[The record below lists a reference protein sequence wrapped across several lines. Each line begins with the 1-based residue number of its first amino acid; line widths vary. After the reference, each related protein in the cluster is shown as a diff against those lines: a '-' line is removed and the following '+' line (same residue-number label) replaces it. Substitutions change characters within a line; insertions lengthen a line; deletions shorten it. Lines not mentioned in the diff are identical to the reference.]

1 MLFYYYTTTF
11 NYYQN
16 RDKNWDQ
23 HYIQNEIIIK
33 MKHHYIYVENT
44 TLENN
49 HYGDIDMKLNHF
61 TVYGSII
68 MIGKETKILQKRL
81 DALTCRESF
90 NEYKAS
96 KLNDQH
102 QQHQQDYV
110 VDQDNDKVNDDSKGN
125 KRKFKDKTH
134 SGNHESF
141 HYIPNIV
148 SVADLGHQCS
158 VVRFAYHSVEEC
170 YEFLYELLQP
180 IHKEWNGCYPY
191 LDRLHKTSTSANR
204 FTSTTNAASSSPTFL
219 STSNNSTS
227 CGIAACNTTNT
238 NTTTTT
244 STTSNPSHN
253 TDENNYNL
261 LHADIYVQLLRK
273 YDDDNLHVIE
283 K

>member
-1 MLFYYYTTTF
+1 
-11 NYYQN
+11 
-16 RDKNWDQ
+16 
-23 HYIQNEIIIK
+23 
-33 MKHHYIYVENT
+33 MKHHYIFVENT

-49 HYGDIDMKLNHF
+49 HYGDIDTKLNHF

-68 MIGKETKILQKRL
+68 MIGKETKLLQKRL
-81 DALTCRESF
+81 DALTCRERF
-90 NEYKAS
+90 NEYKAN

-110 VDQDNDKVNDDSKGN
+110 VDQDNDSKGN

-191 LDRLHKTSTSANR
+191 LDRLHKTSASANR
-204 FTSTTNAASSSPTFL
+204 ST
-219 STSNNSTS
+219 STS
-227 CGIAACNTTNT
+227 CGITACNTTNT
-238 NTTTTT
+238 NTTSTT
-244 STTSNPSHN
+244 STTSIPSHN

>member
-1 MLFYYYTTTF
+1 
-11 NYYQN
+11 
-16 RDKNWDQ
+16 
-23 HYIQNEIIIK
+23 

-49 HYGDIDMKLNHF
+49 HFGDIDMKLNHF

-81 DALTCRESF
+81 DALISRETF

-96 KLNDQH
+96 KLNDQ
-102 QQHQQDYV
+102 QQQQQNYVYNV
-110 VDQDNDKVNDDSKGN
+110 VDQDKDDVNDNSN

-134 SGNHESF
+134 INNHESI
-141 HYIPNIV
+141 HHIPNIV

-191 LDRLHKTSTSANR
+191 LDRLHKTSTSASR
-204 FTSTTNAASSSPTFL
+204 TTTPTTNAAFSSSTFI
-219 STSNNSTS
+219 STSTNTTS
-227 CGIAACNTTNT
+227 SGTVACNTTNT
-238 NTTTTT
+238 YTTTTT
-244 STTSNPSHN
+244 SNTSNLSHN
-253 TDENNYNL
+253 NTEENSYNS
-261 LHADIYVQLLRK
+261 LHNADDDIYVNLLRK
-273 YDDDNLHVIE
+273 YDDDECRLQYSCVLND